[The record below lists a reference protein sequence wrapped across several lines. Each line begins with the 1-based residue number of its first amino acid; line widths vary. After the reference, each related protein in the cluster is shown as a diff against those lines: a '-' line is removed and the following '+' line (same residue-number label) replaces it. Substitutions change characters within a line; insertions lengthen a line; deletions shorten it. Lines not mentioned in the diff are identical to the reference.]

1 MDILQV
7 EGQVKL
13 SVALGVEIV
22 VDRTLIRI
30 LLIVYGIHD
39 AGPFLHGLRLIS
51 LKAPVTKRDEHGQ
64 LMTFTQIEITIR
76 LSSVRSEASV
86 LGKCAVPHAGILVAE
101 PLHWAVAVSVM
112 SNRSMPQ
119 IFLIPFM
126 ESLHIF

>member
-1 MDILQV
+1 MSLTRYCEFSSLDDVLAYLETLPVKLDILQV

-64 LMTFTQIEITIR
+64 LMTFTQIEITTR
-76 LSSVRSEASV
+76 LSR
-86 LGKCAVPHAGILVAE
+86 L
-101 PLHWAVAVSVM
+101 
-112 SNRSMPQ
+112 
-119 IFLIPFM
+119 
-126 ESLHIF
+126 